1 MAGRLSR
8 FLNLERPRAA
18 DDADPRLPSAQ
29 PRFGPSPEEG
39 APEPP
44 GAGLERHRLERMQNL
59 ASGVDLA
66 ETSDEE
72 QPFRRCALCEMDNNR
87 AASRCQNCGA
97 DLDTAEQRDFNAS
110 LWAHRREESTREKAD
125 LAALHGAH
133 AIESRTAAAGTGA
146 IRDSLARAA
155 AGHRAQAPT
164 RAASLATG
172 DDPWTGPPGM
182 RVLGRL
188 PAGVLRV
195 AAGLAVLGVAA
206 FLGLRW
212 LDGSRSGFGLPEVL
226 LIALAYLFLPRGW
239 RRSGFFDRWR

>member
-8 FLNLERPRAA
+8 FLNLERPRAV

-29 PRFGPSPEEG
+29 PRFGPSPGEG

-44 GAGLERHRLERMQNL
+44 DAALERHRLDRLRNL
-59 ASGVDLA
+59 ASGFDLA

-97 DLDTAEQRDFNAS
+97 DLDTAEQRDFNAR
-110 LWAHRREESTREKAD
+110 LWVHRREERTREQAD
-125 LAALHGAH
+125 LAALHGGP
-133 AIESRTAAAGTGA
+133 AIAGGAAATGTVA

-155 AGHRAQAPT
+155 AGHRARAPAP
-164 RAASLATG
+164 AAPLAPG
-172 DDPWTGPPGM
+172 PSNKPPGM
-182 RVLGRL
+182 RGLELL
-188 PAGVLRV
+188 PEGGLRA

-212 LDGSRSGFGLPEVL
+212 LDGSSSGFSLPGVL